1 MHQIDVRNVN
11 EALPLGIAYLQR
23 HGAWEDTRAGRAL
36 VAPGPVATVYA
47 HPRERVMFSAL
58 RDANPFFHVGEA
70 LWMLAGR
77 RDAAFLNNFVR
88 DFGARFAEPDGT
100 IHDAYGYR
108 WRHAF
113 GFDQLD
119 AVVSHLSVTPGSR
132 QAVVQMWDCTVD
144 SATGGEEDL
153 TGTWKTRPC
162 NTHAYLRI
170 RNTDWKVGAVQEV
183 GNEGT
188 NVVDQVLDI
197 TVLCRSNDIVWGLAG
212 ANAVQFSILQ
222 EYLAARLDVGVG
234 TYTQFSNNYHI
245 YEDQLLRLRG
255 SPPAQRKPGDKLWDD
270 RYSSVPGMVPQPL
283 VHDADSF
290 DEELLHLL
298 CVYERPDQAQ
308 LGRDMDNQFLST
320 TVWPMLNSHRAWKDK
335 RPGDALSW
343 CHAIAAPDWRAAATE
358 WIERRTK

>member
-11 EALPLGIAYLQR
+11 EALPLGISYLQR

-36 VAPGPVATVYA
+36 VAPGPVATVYS

-77 RDAAFLNNFVR
+77 RDVAFLNNFVR

-119 AVVSHLSVTPGSR
+119 AVVSQLSVTPGSR
-132 QAVVQMWDCTVD
+132 QAVISMWDPTVD
-144 SATGGEEDL
+144 TATGGEEDL
-153 TGTWKTRPC
+153 TGSWKTRPC

-170 RNTDWKVGAVQEV
+170 RNTDWSGIPADVAAPME
-183 GNEGT
+183 T
-188 NVVDQVLDI
+188 VLDI
-197 TVLCRSNDIVWGLAG
+197 TVCCRSNDVVFGAYG
-212 ANAVQFSILQ
+212 ANVTQFSILQ

-245 YEDQLLRLRG
+245 YEDQMKKLSVSSVTGHRVR
-255 SPPAQRKPGDKLWDD
+255 LWDD
-270 RYSSVPGMVPQPL
+270 RYSSVQDLVPQPL
-283 VHDADSF
+283 VHDVESF
-290 DEELLHLL
+290 DDEVQALLGEYEKLHSRGRNNYTIEEFHNPFLH
-298 CVYERPDQAQ
+298 D
-308 LGRDMDNQFLST
+308 
-320 TVWPMLNSHRAWKDK
+320 TVWPMLMSHRAWKDK
-335 RPGDALSW
+335 AYDDALSW
-343 CHAIAAPDWRAAATE
+343 CCAIAAPDWRAAATE
-358 WIERRTK
+358 WIERRIK